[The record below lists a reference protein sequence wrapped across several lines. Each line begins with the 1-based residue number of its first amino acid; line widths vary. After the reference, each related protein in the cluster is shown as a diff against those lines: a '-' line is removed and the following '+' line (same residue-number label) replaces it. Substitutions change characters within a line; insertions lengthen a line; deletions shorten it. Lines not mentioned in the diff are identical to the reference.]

1 MDPSNFNPTPR
12 VNQESLQ
19 TQSGSMLPSTP
30 KRSQSF
36 NKVLIEHPGFNGIH
50 SPVFHWISHKSC
62 QVPRRSSPT
71 RDAAD
76 NPIQRPSKP
85 IKIDC
90 LLCRNPGER
99 ERERERE
106 GGGNRNTSR
115 NDGAEETR
123 QQNGQKCFFLN
134 GNSAPDPSHTTKTQ
148 KGKKSN
154 QNKEIFQKIPAR
166 RGKKNPRTDDSSYRT
181 SLVQRCRL

>member
-1 MDPSNFNPTPR
+1 MDPSNFNPTSR

-90 LLCRNPGER
+90 LLCRNPDER

-123 QQNGQKCFFLN
+123 QQNGQKCVFFLM
-134 GNSAPDPSHTTKTQ
+134 ATARQIPHTRPKH
-148 KGKKSN
+148 KREKNPIKIKKSF
-154 QNKEIFQKIPAR
+154 KRSRRAGGKRIPERMTAVIEHR
-166 RGKKNPRTDDSSYRT
+166 
-181 SLVQRCRL
+181 